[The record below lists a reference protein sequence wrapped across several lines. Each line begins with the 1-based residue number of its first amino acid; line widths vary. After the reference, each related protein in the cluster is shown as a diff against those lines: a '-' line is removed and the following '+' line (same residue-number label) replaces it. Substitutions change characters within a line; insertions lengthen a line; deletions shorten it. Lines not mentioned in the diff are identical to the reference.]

1 MRNETALPHSLVRIP
16 KSQFRN
22 PQFPAMSEPQMRLL
36 VSELKP
42 GDQIEVDQEVKVGL
56 TRWHT
61 QTVGE
66 VIRTERRRHSLHYE
80 RSFDD
85 KVWSDMIVL
94 KRDDGEL
101 TTVAVDEFT
110 QVKRVG

>member
-1 MRNETALPHSLVRIP
+1 MTE
-16 KSQFRN
+16 
-22 PQFPAMSEPQMRLL
+22 SEMRLL

-42 GDQIEVDQEVKVGL
+42 GDQIEVDHEVKVGL

-61 QTVGE
+61 RATGE
-66 VIRTERRRHSLHYE
+66 VVRTERRRHSLHHD

-85 KVWSDMIVL
+85 KVWSDMIVM
-94 KRDDGEL
+94 KRGDGEL

-110 QVKRVG
+110 RVKRTS